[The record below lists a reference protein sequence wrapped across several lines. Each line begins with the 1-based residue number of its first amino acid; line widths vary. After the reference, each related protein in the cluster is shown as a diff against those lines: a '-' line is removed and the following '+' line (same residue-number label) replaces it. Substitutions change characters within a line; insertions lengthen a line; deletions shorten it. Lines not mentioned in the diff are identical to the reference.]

1 MNIYLQF
8 QCFTCGRVVTLLWSC
23 CLGWLCLRTRRRR
36 KRRRSYDGVLS
47 LFLSLSLSLSLSL
60 PPSLSLALC
69 LSVSLHSISINS
81 LHQFIS
87 AFLARHSFQREYFE
101 RCKRLTLGLN
111 NMGSSTLGKAASL
124 DALLNEC
131 VHAFDD
137 NGKLEA
143 NLPRMLLLMHRWY
156 VSSSELAG
164 KLLMR
169 YRECNTDDCQKT
181 RLKICYLMRYW
192 IGTFP
197 AEFNLD
203 LGLIR
208 ITEEFREVAERLSR
222 EEHFK
227 LIDISTIPS
236 YDWMRKLTQRKK
248 QVKKGKASLLFDHL
262 EPMELA
268 EHLTFLEFKSI
279 RRISF
284 PDYKSYVI
292 HGCLVDNPTLERSI
306 ALFNGVSQWV
316 QLMVLSKLTPL
327 TRAEVI
333 TKYIHVA
340 QKLLQLHNFNTLMA
354 VVGGLSHSS
363 ISRLKETQS
372 YLSAEVVKTWREMT
386 ELVSSNN
393 NYSYYRKAFNKV
405 NLVKMQQLY
414 VTFNELVTLQNAA
427 AQVEPNMDLIYLLTL
442 SLDLYYTE
450 DEIYELSLLREPRN
464 PKSLPTSP
472 TTPNK
477 PLVPLDWASGVPTK
491 PDPTVVNKHIRKVVD
506 SVFRNYDPDHDGFIS
521 QGDFENIAANFPF
534 LDSFCVL
541 DKDQDGLISKDEM
554 IAYFLRANPLL
565 QCEMGPGFLHNFQE
579 MTYLKPTF
587 CAHCAGFLWGIIK
600 QGYKCKDCGVNCH
613 KQCRELLVLAC
624 RKLLRSGSFGC
635 VSPDRL
641 MTTRGSLPGSPALD
655 TCSDKDCEVFEF
667 PAAMTSARPTKS
679 ITLMT
684 GSAQR
689 ISVRLQRATISQ
701 ATQTEPLWSQHSWGS
716 TADSGSHTF
725 PKTKY
730 RRGPNKALASWEN
743 QDNGPRPTD
752 LVECAGTDGLVQI
765 QDRRVARRGKD
776 S

>member
-1 MNIYLQF
+1 MK
-8 QCFTCGRVVTLLWSC
+8 RK
-23 CLGWLCLRTRRRR
+23 LCT
-36 KRRRSYDGVLS
+36 
-47 LFLSLSLSLSLSL
+47 
-60 PPSLSLALC
+60 
-69 LSVSLHSISINS
+69 
-81 LHQFIS
+81 
-87 AFLARHSFQREYFE
+87 
-101 RCKRLTLGLN
+101 
-111 NMGSSTLGKAASL
+111 MGSSTLGKAASL

-131 VHAFDD
+131 IQAFDD
-137 NGKLEA
+137 NGELQA
-143 NLPRMLLLMHRWY
+143 NLLPRCLLLMHRWY
-156 VSSSELAG
+156 VTSSELAG
-164 KLLMR
+164 KLLMI
-169 YRECNTDDCQKT
+169 YPES

-192 IGTFP
+192 IVTFP

-208 ITEEFREVAERLSR
+208 ITEEFRDVAGQLGC

-236 YDWMRKLTQRKK
+236 FDWMRKLTQRKK
-248 QVKKGKASLLFDHL
+248 QAKKGKASLLFDHLEPMELAEHLTFLEITEEFRDVAGQLGCEEHFKLIDISTIPSFDWMRKLTQRKKQAKKGKASLLFDHL

-284 PDYKSYVI
+284 TDYQSYVI
-292 HGCLVDNPTLERSI
+292 HSCLVENPTLERSI

-316 QLMVLSKLTPL
+316 QLMVLSKLTPQ

-340 QKLLQLHNFNTLMA
+340 QKLLQLQNFNTLMA

-363 ISRLKETQS
+363 ISRLKETHS
-372 YLSAEVVKTWREMT
+372 YLAPEVVKIWSEMT
-386 ELVSSNN
+386 ELVSSSN
-393 NYSYYRKAFNKV
+393 NYSCYRKGFSECQGFKIPILGVHLKDLIAVHVVFPDWVDDGNKV
-405 NLVKMQQLY
+405 KILNLVKMNQLY
-414 VTFNELVTLQNAA
+414 MTFNELVSLQSAA

-464 PKSLPTSP
+464 SKSLLASP

-477 PLVPLDWASGVPTK
+477 PLAPLDWASGVTTK
-491 PDPTVVNKHIRKVVD
+491 PDPSIVNKHIRKVVE
-506 SVFRNYDPDHDGFIS
+506 SVFRNYDHDHDGYIS
-521 QGDFENIAANFPF
+521 QEDFESIAANFPF

-565 QCEMGPGFLHNFQE
+565 QCKMGPGFIHSFQE

-587 CAHCAGFLWGIIK
+587 CEHCAGFLWGIIK

-613 KQCRELLVLAC
+613 KQCRELVVLAC
-624 RKLLRSGSFGC
+624 RKLIRSGSVGSA
-635 VSPDRL
+635 SPARL
-641 MTTRGSLPGSPALD
+641 THSSLPSSPAMP
-655 TCSDKDCEVFEF
+655 TCKDEDEVFEF
-667 PAAMTSARPTKS
+667 PAVTSAGPSLASQS

-689 ISVRLQRATISQ
+689 ISVRLQRATTSQ
-701 ATQTEPLWSQHSWGS
+701 ATQTDPLWPEHSWGA
-716 TADSGSHTF
+716 ADGGSHTF
-725 PKTKY
+725 PKMKY
-730 RRGPNKALASWEN
+730 RTHRKTSKNKGFACWEN
-743 QDNGPRPTD
+743 QNGR
-752 LVECAGTDGLVQI
+752 QH
-765 QDRRVARRGKD
+765 QD

>member
-1 MNIYLQF
+1 M
-8 QCFTCGRVVTLLWSC
+8 LL
-23 CLGWLCLRTRRRR
+23 
-36 KRRRSYDGVLS
+36 
-47 LFLSLSLSLSLSL
+47 L
-60 PPSLSLALC
+60 PP
-69 LSVSLHSISINS
+69 
-81 LHQFIS
+81 
-87 AFLARHSFQREYFE
+87 
-101 RCKRLTLGLN
+101 
-111 NMGSSTLGKAASL
+111 
-124 DALLNEC
+124 
-131 VHAFDD
+131 DD
-137 NGKLEA
+137 NGDLQS
-143 NLPRMLLLMHRWY
+143 NLLPRSLLLMHRWY
-156 VSSSELAG
+156 VTSTELAG
-164 KLLMR
+164 KLLMI
-169 YRECNTDDCQKT
+169 YPTCDMPKMSLSMCVS
-181 RLKICYLMRYW
+181 RYW
-192 IGTFP
+192 IVTFP

-208 ITEEFREVAERLSR
+208 MTQEFRDVAAELGC

-248 QVKKGKASLLFDHL
+248 QAKKGKASLLFDHL

-284 PDYKSYVI
+284 TDYQSYVI

-316 QLMVLSKLTPL
+316 QLMVLSKLTPQH
-327 TRAEVI
+327 RAEVI
-333 TKYIHVA
+333 TKYINVA
-340 QKLLQLHNFNTLMA
+340 QKLLQLQNFNTLMA

-363 ISRLKETQS
+363 ISRLKETHS
-372 YLSAEVVKTWREMT
+372 HLAPEVTKIWNEMT
-386 ELVSSNN
+386 ELVSSNS
-393 NYSYYRKAFNKV
+393 NYCGYRKAFSECQGFKIPILGVHLKDLIAVHVVFPDWVEDGSKV

-414 VTFNELVTLQNAA
+414 MTFNELVSLQSAV

-477 PLVPLDWASGVPTK
+477 PLAPLDWASGVTTK
-491 PDPTVVNKHIRKVVD
+491 PDPSVVNKHIRKVVD
-506 SVFRNYDPDHDGFIS
+506 SVFRNYDHDRDGYIS
-521 QGDFENIAANFPF
+521 QEDFESIAANFPF

-565 QCEMGPGFLHNFQE
+565 QCKMGPGFIHNFQE

-587 CAHCAGFLWGIIK
+587 CEHCAGFLWGIIK
-600 QGYKCKDCGVNCH
+600 QGFKCKDCGVNCH

-624 RKLLRSGSFGC
+624 RKLLRSTSLGS
-635 VSPDRL
+635 VSTAQL
-641 MTTRGSLPGSPALD
+641 THSSLPSSPAMP
-655 TCSDKDCEVFEF
+655 TCKDEDEVFEF
-667 PAAMTSARPTKS
+667 PAVTSAASTQDSQS

-689 ISVRLQRATISQ
+689 ISVRLQRATTSQ
-701 ATQTEPLWSQHSWGS
+701 ATQTEPLWPEHTWG
-716 TADSGSHTF
+716 ARDGGSHTF
-725 PKTKY
+725 PKMRY
-730 RRGPNKALASWEN
+730 RTHRKTSKNKGFSHWEN
-743 QDNGPRPTD
+743 HDTGQYQGVSSQVRTDSQERPEVQEEVVQNGIATHK
-752 LVECAGTDGLVQI
+752 
-765 QDRRVARRGKD
+765 GKVMQ
-776 S
+776 

>member
-1 MNIYLQF
+1 
-8 QCFTCGRVVTLLWSC
+8 
-23 CLGWLCLRTRRRR
+23 
-36 KRRRSYDGVLS
+36 
-47 LFLSLSLSLSLSL
+47 
-60 PPSLSLALC
+60 
-69 LSVSLHSISINS
+69 
-81 LHQFIS
+81 
-87 AFLARHSFQREYFE
+87 
-101 RCKRLTLGLN
+101 
-111 NMGSSTLGKAASL
+111 MGSSTLGKAAPL
-124 DALLNEC
+124 HVLLQEC
-131 VHAFDD
+131 IHAFDD
-137 NGKLEA
+137 NGELQA
-143 NLPRMLLLMHRWY
+143 NLLPRSLLLMHRWY
-156 VSSSELAG
+156 VTSTELAG
-164 KLLMR
+164 KLLMIYPSR
-169 YRECNTDDCQKT
+169 YRDCQGDNCQRT
-181 RLKICYLMRYW
+181 RLKICHLMRYW
-192 IGTFP
+192 ILTFP

-208 ITEEFREVAERLSR
+208 MTEEFRDVAAQLGF

-248 QVKKGKASLLFDHL
+248 QAKKGKASLLFDHL

-284 PDYKSYVI
+284 TDYQSYVV

-316 QLMVLSKLTPL
+316 QLMVLSKLTPQH
-327 TRAEVI
+327 RAEVI
-333 TKYIHVA
+333 TKYINVA
-340 QKLLQLHNFNTLMA
+340 QKLLQLQNFNTLMA
-354 VVGGLSHSS
+354 LVGGLSHSS
-363 ISRLKETQS
+363 ISRLKETHS
-372 YLSAEVVKTWREMT
+372 HLAPEVTKIWSEMT
-386 ELVSSNN
+386 ELVSSNG
-393 NYSYYRKAFNKV
+393 NYSSYRKAFNECPGFKIPILGVHLKDLIAVHVVFPDWFDNGSKV

-414 VTFNELVTLQNAA
+414 MTFNELVSLQSAV

-477 PLVPLDWASGVPTK
+477 PLAPLDWASGVTTK
-491 PDPTVVNKHIRKVVD
+491 PDPSVVNKHIRKVVD
-506 SVFRNYDPDHDGFIS
+506 SVFRNYDHDHDGYIS
-521 QGDFENIAANFPF
+521 QEDFESIAANFPF

-565 QCEMGPGFLHNFQE
+565 QCKMGPGFIHNFQE

-587 CAHCAGFLWGIIK
+587 CEHCAGFLWGIIK

-624 RKLLRSGSFGC
+624 RKLVHSTSLGS
-635 VSPDRL
+635 VSPGVL
-641 MTTRGSLPGSPALD
+641 THSSLPSSPALP
-655 TCSDKDCEVFEF
+655 TCKDEDEVFEF
-667 PAAMTSARPTKS
+667 PAVAPVAPVAPHSQS

-689 ISVRLQRATISQ
+689 ISVRLQRATTSQ
-701 ATQTEPLWSQHSWGS
+701 ATQTEPLWPEHSWGP
-716 TADSGSHTF
+716 TDSGSHTF
-725 PKTKY
+725 PKMRY
-730 RRGPNKALASWEN
+730 RPHRKTSKNKGFARWEN
-743 QDNGPRPTD
+743 HDAGQHQGAPARGRTDSQERTDTLGKAVHNGIT
-752 LVECAGTDGLVQI
+752 TH
-765 QDRRVARRGKD
+765 RGKD

>member
-1 MNIYLQF
+1 
-8 QCFTCGRVVTLLWSC
+8 
-23 CLGWLCLRTRRRR
+23 
-36 KRRRSYDGVLS
+36 
-47 LFLSLSLSLSLSL
+47 
-60 PPSLSLALC
+60 
-69 LSVSLHSISINS
+69 
-81 LHQFIS
+81 
-87 AFLARHSFQREYFE
+87 
-101 RCKRLTLGLN
+101 
-111 NMGSSTLGKAASL
+111 MGSSTLGKAASL
-124 DALLNEC
+124 DSLLNEC
-131 VHAFDD
+131 IQAFDD
-137 NGKLEA
+137 NGELQA
-143 NLPRMLLLMHRWY
+143 NLLPRSLLLMHRWY
-156 VSSSELAG
+156 VTSSELAG
-164 KLLMR
+164 KLLMM
-169 YRECNTDDCQKT
+169 YRDCKGDSCQRT

-192 IGTFP
+192 IVTFP

-208 ITEEFREVAERLSR
+208 ITEEFRDVAAQLGC
-222 EEHFK
+222 EEQFK

-248 QVKKGKASLLFDHL
+248 QAKKGKASLLFDHL

-284 PDYKSYVI
+284 TDYQSYVI

-316 QLMVLSKLTPL
+316 QLMVLSKLTPQ

-340 QKLLQLHNFNTLMA
+340 QKLLQLQNFNTLMA

-372 YLSAEVVKTWREMT
+372 YLAPEVVKIWSEMT
-386 ELVSSNN
+386 ELVSSSN
-393 NYSYYRKAFNKV
+393 NYSCYRKAFSECQGFKIPILGVHLKDLIAVHVVFPDWVDNSNKV
-405 NLVKMQQLY
+405 NLVKMNQLY
-414 VTFNELVTLQNAA
+414 MTFNELVSLQSAA

-472 TTPNK
+472 TTPSK
-477 PLVPLDWASGVPTK
+477 PLAPLDWASGVTTK
-491 PDPTVVNKHIRKVVD
+491 PDPCVVNKHIRKVVD
-506 SVFRNYDPDHDGFIS
+506 SVFRNYDHDHDGYIS
-521 QGDFENIAANFPF
+521 QEDFESIAANFPF

-565 QCEMGPGFLHNFQE
+565 QCKMGPGFIHNFQE

-587 CAHCAGFLWGIIK
+587 CEHCAGFLWGIIK

-624 RKLLRSGSFGC
+624 RKLIRSGSVGS
-635 VSPDRL
+635 VSPARL
-641 MTTRGSLPGSPALD
+641 THSSLPSSPAVP
-655 TCSDKDCEVFEF
+655 TCKDEDEVFEF
-667 PAAMTSARPTKS
+667 PAVTSAGPALDTQS

-689 ISVRLQRATISQ
+689 ISVRLQRATTSQ
-701 ATQTEPLWSQHSWGS
+701 ATQTEPLWPEHSWGA
-716 TADSGSHTF
+716 ADGGSHTF
-725 PKTKY
+725 PKMKY
-730 RRGPNKALASWEN
+730 RTHRKTSKNKGFAFWEN
-743 QDNGPRPTD
+743 QSDGQHQGVSSRCSLESREKSGLSGELAQNGIT
-752 LVECAGTDGLVQI
+752 L
-765 QDRRVARRGKD
+765 RGED

>member
-1 MNIYLQF
+1 
-8 QCFTCGRVVTLLWSC
+8 
-23 CLGWLCLRTRRRR
+23 
-36 KRRRSYDGVLS
+36 
-47 LFLSLSLSLSLSL
+47 
-60 PPSLSLALC
+60 
-69 LSVSLHSISINS
+69 
-81 LHQFIS
+81 
-87 AFLARHSFQREYFE
+87 
-101 RCKRLTLGLN
+101 
-111 NMGSSTLGKAASL
+111 MGSSTLGKEASL
-124 DALLNEC
+124 EALLYEC
-131 VHAFDD
+131 IHAFHD
-137 NGKLEA
+137 NGELEA

-156 VSSSELAG
+156 VVSSELAG
-164 KLLMR
+164 KLLMM
-169 YRECNTDDCQKT
+169 YRECKDDDCQLT

-192 IGTFP
+192 IVTFP

-208 ITEEFREVAERLSR
+208 ITEEFREVAAKLSC

-236 YDWMRKLTQRKK
+236 YDWMRKVTQRKK
-248 QVKKGKASLLFDHL
+248 QMKKGKASLLFDHL
-262 EPMELA
+262 KPIELA
-268 EHLTFLEFKSI
+268 EHLTFLEFKSF

-284 PDYKSYVI
+284 PDYKSYVV

-316 QLMVLSKLTPL
+316 QLMVLSKLTPP

-340 QKLLQLHNFNTLMA
+340 QKLRQLQNFNTLMA

-372 YLSAEVVKTWREMT
+372 HLSADVVKMWREMT
-386 ELVSSNN
+386 ELVSYNN
-393 NYSYYRKAFNKV
+393 NYSCYRKAFSECHGFKIPILGVHLKDLIAVHVVFPDWAEDSNKV

-414 VTFNELVTLQNAA
+414 VTFNELVSLQSAV

-477 PLVPLDWASGVPTK
+477 NLVPLDWALGVTTK
-491 PDPTVVNKHIRKVVD
+491 PDPSLVNKHIRKVVD
-506 SVFRNYDPDHDGFIS
+506 SVFRNYDPDHDGYIS
-521 QGDFENIAANFPF
+521 QEDFENVAANFPF
-534 LDSFCVL
+534 LDSFCVF
-541 DKDQDGLISKDEM
+541 DQDQDGLISKDEM

-565 QCEMGPGFLHNFQE
+565 QSKMGPGFVHNFQE
-579 MTYLKPTF
+579 ITFLKPTF
-587 CAHCAGFLWGIIK
+587 CEHCTGFLWGLLK

-624 RKLLRSGSFGC
+624 RKLLRSGSLGC
-635 VSPDRL
+635 VTPDRR
-641 MTTRGSLPGSPALD
+641 THSSLPSSPSLHTD
-655 TCSDKDCEVFEF
+655 TDKDEVFEF
-667 PAAMTSARPTKS
+667 PSVTSANPTQGTKS

-684 GSAQR
+684 SSAQR

-701 ATQTEPLWSQHSWGS
+701 ATQTEPVWSEHGWGA
-716 TADSGSHTF
+716 TNVGSHTF
-725 PKTKY
+725 PKTKHRTPRENY
-730 RRGPNKALASWEN
+730 KNKTFALWEN
-743 QDNGPRPTD
+743 LEDKKRRT
-752 LVECAGTDGLVQI
+752 VLVQCSGHSQNTTGGEI
-765 QDRRVARRGKD
+765 TDRRITRRGKD

>member
-1 MNIYLQF
+1 
-8 QCFTCGRVVTLLWSC
+8 
-23 CLGWLCLRTRRRR
+23 
-36 KRRRSYDGVLS
+36 
-47 LFLSLSLSLSLSL
+47 
-60 PPSLSLALC
+60 
-69 LSVSLHSISINS
+69 
-81 LHQFIS
+81 
-87 AFLARHSFQREYFE
+87 
-101 RCKRLTLGLN
+101 
-111 NMGSSTLGKAASL
+111 MGSSTLGKAASL

-131 VHAFDD
+131 IHAFDD
-137 NGKLEA
+137 CGELQA
-143 NLPRMLLLMHRWY
+143 NLLPRILLLMHRWY
-156 VSSSELAG
+156 VTSSELAG
-164 KLLMR
+164 KLLMM
-169 YRECNTDDCQKT
+169 YRDCKGDNCQRT

-192 IGTFP
+192 IVTFP

-208 ITEEFREVAERLSR
+208 ITEEFRDVAAQLGC

-227 LIDISTIPS
+227 LLDISTIPS

-248 QVKKGKASLLFDHL
+248 QAKKGKASLLFDHL

-284 PDYKSYVI
+284 TDYQSYVI

-316 QLMVLSKLTPL
+316 QLMVLSKLTPQ

-340 QKLLQLHNFNTLMA
+340 QKLLQLQNFNTLMA

-363 ISRLKETQS
+363 ISRLKETHP
-372 YLSAEVVKTWREMT
+372 YLSPEVVKIWSEMT

-393 NYSYYRKAFNKV
+393 NYSCYRKAFIECQGFKIPILGVHLKDLIAVHVVFPDWVDESNKV
-405 NLVKMQQLY
+405 NLVKMHQLY
-414 VTFNELVTLQNAA
+414 MTFNELVSLQSAV

-477 PLVPLDWASGVPTK
+477 PLAPLDWASGVTTK
-491 PDPTVVNKHIRKVVD
+491 PDPSMVNKHIRKVVD
-506 SVFRNYDPDHDGFIS
+506 SVFRNYDHDHDGYIS
-521 QGDFENIAANFPF
+521 QEDFESIAANFPF

-565 QCEMGPGFLHNFQE
+565 QCKMGPGFIHNFQE

-587 CAHCAGFLWGIIK
+587 CEHCAGFLWGIIK

-624 RKLLRSGSFGC
+624 RKLIRSSSLGN
-635 VSPDRL
+635 VSPTRL
-641 MTTRGSLPGSPALD
+641 THSSLPSSPALP
-655 TCSDKDCEVFEF
+655 TCKDEDEVFEF
-667 PAAMTSARPTKS
+667 PAVTSAGPALDTQS

-689 ISVRLQRATISQ
+689 ISVRLQRTTTSQ
-701 ATQTEPLWSQHSWGS
+701 ATQTEPLWTEHSWGA
-716 TADSGSHTF
+716 TDGGSHTF
-725 PKTKY
+725 PKMKY
-730 RRGPNKALASWEN
+730 RTHRKTSKNKGFARWEN
-743 QDNGPRPTD
+743 QNEGQCQDVSSRCSMDSHEKSDVSGELIQNGITH
-752 LVECAGTDGLVQI
+752 
-765 QDRRVARRGKD
+765 RGKD